1 MTISEL
7 ETNTIDL
14 HAKYEAA
21 FAHLEEQID
30 QKDVDLEHLQETIDK
45 LGEQVYHL
53 EDENERLKEEHQR
66 LREDEE
72 AERERLEALVVAF
85 KEVR

>member
-1 MTISEL
+1 MTVSVL
-7 ETNTIDL
+7 EANSVDL

-30 QKDVDLEHLQETIDK
+30 QKDVDLENLQETIDK

-53 EDENERLKEEHQR
+53 EDEN
-66 LREDEE
+66 
-72 AERERLEALVVAF
+72 
-85 KEVR
+85 

>member
-1 MTISEL
+1 MTVSEL
-7 ETNTIDL
+7 DGNIADL
-14 HAKYEAA
+14 HSKYEAA

-30 QKDVDLEHLQETIDK
+30 LKDVDLENLQETIDK

-72 AERERLEALVVAF
+72 AERERLEGLVSAF
-85 KEVR
+85 KEV